1 MVPVAALGAAAVG
14 VLLWRRR
21 RRTPEPPQWYHD
33 LFASAKRLHVD
44 EWENGSWWRLSNGW
58 VGNDYCH
65 GPDAGVR
72 IIGYALS
79 GAGVGTKLVGACYY
93 SPNAESHKGLCHG
106 GSMCSVMDDVIGWV
120 GFCVSGECQPWCGFT
135 VQVNTALQN
144 PVPVGAWLR
153 LEGEI
158 TAVDRRKVHVKAS
171 LVAPP
176 SDASGKEVVHCTA
189 DGLFIVKKGLE
200 NGHA

>member
-1 MVPVAALGAAAVG
+1 
-14 VLLWRRR
+14 
-21 RRTPEPPQWYHD
+21 
-33 LFASAKRLHVD
+33 
-44 EWENGSWWRLSNGW
+44 
-58 VGNDYCH
+58 
-65 GPDAGVR
+65 
-72 IIGYALS
+72 
-79 GAGVGTKLVGACYY
+79 
-93 SPNAESHKGLCHG
+93 
-106 GSMCSVMDDVIGWV
+106 MCSVMDDVIGWV

-176 SDASGKEVVHCTA
+176 RDASGKEVVHCVA